1 MVANTGSAPLS
12 LTQSPYGMIRRILLA
27 QLQIDYPSLEFC
39 LPRDLSFRP
48 TLDNL
53 NSELIVVSLRPGA
66 GPVPGHRRCG
76 HTWGR
81 RWSPKHRTGE
91 GGSSLSYASS
101 FGKRLDHSKSRCH
114 RLFRLPLWQ
123 RQDDVVNLRDRLA
136 VTARDLAVAE
146 NRLLAIADEAD
157 ILRGQ
162 LESTETRLRGLKQ
175 QLSERETPQ
184 PSELA
189 AKVRPVE
196 PVLFEPAPSE
206 ANLAHPGVS
215 MPNIFAEAKRR
226 AEGIDEPARPCFG
239 RCQCREPVF
248 AIRREPRRRRSL
260 RPITK
265 SGSARRRH
273 RRRQAR
279 PIRGS
284 A

>member
-1 MVANTGSAPLS
+1 M
-12 LTQSPYGMIRRILLA
+12 
-27 QLQIDYPSLEFC
+27 
-39 LPRDLSFRP
+39 
-48 TLDNL
+48 
-53 NSELIVVSLRPGA
+53 
-66 GPVPGHRRCG
+66 
-76 HTWGR
+76 
-81 RWSPKHRTGE
+81 
-91 GGSSLSYASS
+91 SYASS

-146 NRLLAIADEAD
+146 NRLLVIADEAD

-162 LESTETRLRGLKQ
+162 LESTETRLGLKQ

-196 PVLFEPAPSE
+196 PVLFEPAPYE
-206 ANLAHPGVS
+206 ANLAHPRVS
-215 MPNIFAEAKRR
+215 MPNIFADAKRR
-226 AEGIDEPARPCFG
+226 AEGIDEPARPRFG
-239 RCQCREPVF
+239 RGQYREPVF

-279 PIRGS
+279 PIRGW

>member
-1 MVANTGSAPLS
+1 M
-12 LTQSPYGMIRRILLA
+12 
-27 QLQIDYPSLEFC
+27 
-39 LPRDLSFRP
+39 
-48 TLDNL
+48 
-53 NSELIVVSLRPGA
+53 
-66 GPVPGHRRCG
+66 
-76 HTWGR
+76 
-81 RWSPKHRTGE
+81 
-91 GGSSLSYASS
+91 SYASS
-101 FGKRLDHSKSRCH
+101 FGKRLDHSKSSCH

-123 RQDDVVNLRDRLA
+123 RQDDVVNLRLA

-226 AEGIDEPARPCFG
+226 AEGIDEPARPRFG
-239 RCQCREPVF
+239 RGQYREPVF
-248 AIRREPRRRRSL
+248 IIRRKPRRRRSL